1 MLFQLPVVLAY
12 SPVAPLARTAGIFL
26 LAVAVVALAAL
37 EASLEQPIE
46 NALTEPGAIESIGLP
61 TDQGFRARDCTE
73 AWLVA
78 RSLQRKPQSH
88 QSIHATVRDPL
99 RPFVLT
105 RHQGQFTR
113 VQQPFALG
121 RIPRIPSSGAS
132 FAPLSPVPEGM
143 AIRTVR
149 LPESIRS
156 LHESMSLLVAPCS
169 STVGCS
175 LRIAARMR
183 SVRRRARMSSYRES
197 HRAPAR
203 KTTFDAMLPA
213 LTRLDRHLA
222 DRKIEVVP
230 DSLDAWHPFCCDAD
244 RTPFVFRLDDAP

>member
-99 RPFVLT
+99 LT
-105 RHQGQFTR
+105 LNAAPHLRLLSGFNGRSHHA
-113 VQQPFALG
+113 AL
-121 RIPRIPSSGAS
+121 
-132 FAPLSPVPEGM
+132 
-143 AIRTVR
+143 
-149 LPESIRS
+149 
-156 LHESMSLLVAPCS
+156 
-169 STVGCS
+169 
-175 LRIAARMR
+175 
-183 SVRRRARMSSYRES
+183 
-197 HRAPAR
+197 
-203 KTTFDAMLPA
+203 
-213 LTRLDRHLA
+213 
-222 DRKIEVVP
+222 
-230 DSLDAWHPFCCDAD
+230 
-244 RTPFVFRLDDAP
+244 RTP